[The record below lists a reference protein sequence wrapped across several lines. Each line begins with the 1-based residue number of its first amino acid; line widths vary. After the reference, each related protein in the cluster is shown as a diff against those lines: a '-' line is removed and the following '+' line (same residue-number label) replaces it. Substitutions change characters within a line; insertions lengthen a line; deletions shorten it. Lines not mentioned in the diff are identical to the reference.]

1 MRKTPVLFVSLLIFS
16 LITSTFTQPT
26 ALAQLN
32 LNAAQPPVAERAPHK
47 TDIHGETLIDN
58 YFWLRERNSP
68 KVKAYLEAENAYTD
82 AVMQPTKP
90 LQERL
95 YQEMVGHIKET
106 DLSVPYKYGDY
117 FYYSRTEAGKQYQIY
132 CRKRGSLSAPEEIT
146 LDLNELAKG
155 HSFLGLGDYAV
166 SDDGNLLACSLD
178 TTGYRQYTL
187 YIKNLQTGQLMPE
200 HIERVDSV
208 AWANDNKT
216 IFYTTEDAVTKRN
229 DKFYRH
235 TVGSSASDLLYEE
248 RDELYDVYAGR
259 SRDRKMI
266 FLESGSKT
274 TTEVRYIPADNPTAQ
289 LKVVL
294 PRETD
299 HEYHVDHRNGLF
311 YILTNQSAKNFR
323 LVTAPISN
331 PSKQNWHELIA
342 HNPAVRIDDIE
353 LFANHMVVAERE
365 GGLQKLLI
373 MDLRNK
379 KSHRI
384 SFDEPVYSANVSTN
398 REYNTNVLRFSYES
412 FVTPNT
418 VYDYNMDS
426 RQRTKLKQQEVP
438 GYDPTRYTS
447 ERVYATATDGTQIP
461 ISLVYKK
468 GMQRNGQNPF
478 WLYGYGSYGLPR
490 WPGFSSNRLSLL
502 DRGVIYAIAHI
513 RGGGEMGEVWRD
525 LGRMNK
531 KMNTFT
537 DFINSAEY
545 VIKQKYTSPE
555 HLAIQGGSAGGL
567 LMGAVLN
574 MRPDLFKAALV
585 QVPFVDVINTMLD
598 ASLPLTTS
606 EYIEWGNP
614 NIKAEY
620 EYIKQYSPYDNV
632 GAKAYPAMLVK
643 VSLNDSQVPYWEGT
657 KFVAKLRAMKTD
669 HNPLLLKVNM
679 GAGHGGASGR
689 YDAFRDVAFDYSF
702 VLTQLGIT

>member
-1 MRKTPVLFVSLLIFS
+1 MRKTPLLLVSLLIFS
-16 LITSTFTQPT
+16 MITSAFMS
-26 ALAQLN
+26 AVRAQLN
-32 LNAAQPPVAERAPHK
+32 LNAAKPPVAERIPHK

-58 YFWLRERNSP
+58 YFWLRERNNP
-68 KVKAYLEAENAYTD
+68 KVKAYLEAENAYAD

-106 DLSVPYKYGDY
+106 DLSVPYRFGDY

-146 LDLNELAKG
+146 LDLNQLAQG

-166 SDDGNLLACSLD
+166 SDDGNLLAYSLD

-187 YIKNLQTGQLMPE
+187 YVKNLKTGQLLPE

-229 DKFYRH
+229 DRFFRH
-235 TVGSSASDLLYEE
+235 TIGSNDSEQLYYEP
-248 RDELYDVYAGR
+248 DELYDIYCGR

-266 FLESGSKT
+266 FLEAASKT
-274 TTEVRYIPADNPTAQ
+274 ATEVRYIAADNPAGQ
-289 LKVVL
+289 LKVIL
-294 PRETD
+294 PREAD
-299 HEYHVDHRNGLF
+299 HEYHADYRDGMF
-311 YILTNQSAKNFR
+311 YILTNQNAKNFR
-323 LVTAPISN
+323 LVTAPLSD
-331 PSKQNWHELIA
+331 PSKRNWHELIA
-342 HNPAVRIDDIE
+342 HNPAVRLDDVN
-353 LFANHMVVAERE
+353 LFANHMVVSERE

-384 SFDEPVYSANVSTN
+384 AFDEPVYSVNVSTN
-398 REYNTNVLRFSYES
+398 REYNTNVVRISYES

-461 ISLVYKK
+461 ISLVYRK

-490 WPGFSSNRLSLL
+490 WPSFSSNRLSLL

-537 DFINSAEY
+537 DFINCAEY
-545 VIKQKYTSPE
+545 LIKQKYTSPE
-555 HLAIQGGSAGGL
+555 HLAIQGGSAGGML
-567 LMGAVLN
+567 LGAVLN

-620 EYIKQYSPYDNV
+620 NYIKQYSPYDNV
-632 GAKAYPAMLVK
+632 KAQAYPAMLVK

-679 GAGHGGASGR
+679 GAGHGGSSGR
-689 YDAFRDVAFDYSF
+689 YDALRDVAYDYSF
-702 VLTQLGIT
+702 MLTQLGITN

>member
-58 YFWLRERNSP
+58 YFWLRERNNP

-166 SDDGNLLACSLD
+166 SDDGNLLAYSLD

-200 HIERVDSV
+200 QIERVDSV

-299 HEYHVDHRNGLF
+299 LEYHVDHRNGLF
-311 YILTNQSAKNFR
+311 YILTNQNAKNFR

-365 GGLQKLLI
+365 
-373 MDLRNK
+373 
-379 KSHRI
+379 
-384 SFDEPVYSANVSTN
+384 A
-398 REYNTNVLRFSYES
+398 
-412 FVTPNT
+412 
-418 VYDYNMDS
+418 
-426 RQRTKLKQQEVP
+426 
-438 GYDPTRYTS
+438 
-447 ERVYATATDGTQIP
+447 
-461 ISLVYKK
+461 
-468 GMQRNGQNPF
+468 
-478 WLYGYGSYGLPR
+478 
-490 WPGFSSNRLSLL
+490 
-502 DRGVIYAIAHI
+502 
-513 RGGGEMGEVWRD
+513 
-525 LGRMNK
+525 
-531 KMNTFT
+531 
-537 DFINSAEY
+537 DFKNCS
-545 VIKQKYTSPE
+545 
-555 HLAIQGGSAGGL
+555 
-567 LMGAVLN
+567 
-574 MRPDLFKAALV
+574 
-585 QVPFVDVINTMLD
+585 
-598 ASLPLTTS
+598 
-606 EYIEWGNP
+606 
-614 NIKAEY
+614 
-620 EYIKQYSPYDNV
+620 
-632 GAKAYPAMLVK
+632 
-643 VSLNDSQVPYWEGT
+643 
-657 KFVAKLRAMKTD
+657 
-669 HNPLLLKVNM
+669 
-679 GAGHGGASGR
+679 
-689 YDAFRDVAFDYSF
+689 
-702 VLTQLGIT
+702 